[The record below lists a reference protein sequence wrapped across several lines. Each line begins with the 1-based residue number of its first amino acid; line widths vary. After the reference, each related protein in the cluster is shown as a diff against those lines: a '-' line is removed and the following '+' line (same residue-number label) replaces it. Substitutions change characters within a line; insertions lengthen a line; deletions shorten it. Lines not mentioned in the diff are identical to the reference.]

1 MTIQDVVRQFVVEN
15 FYVSDSGELT
25 DEASLIESG
34 IVDSTGILEVILF
47 VESEFGI
54 LVEDHEAIP
63 ENLESIS
70 QIAAFV
76 ARKRQAA
83 AGR

>member
-1 MTIQDVVRQFVVEN
+1 MTTEGIVRQFVAEN
-15 FYVSDSGELT
+15 FYVSDAEALT
-25 DEASLIESG
+25 DDMSLIESG

-47 VESEFGI
+47 LESSFGI
-54 LVEDHEAIP
+54 HVEDEETIP

-76 ARKRQAA
+76 ARKKQVAA
-83 AGR
+83 T